1 MLVHVVVVSAAAA
14 ATTTHLLILE
24 ECRIEMTLATL
35 EATCQC

>member
-14 ATTTHLLILE
+14 TTHLLILE

-35 EATCQC
+35 EATCPC